1 MGNVV
6 LIEPGLSKT
15 ITKFPVADDDDDDD
29 DVVIVL
35 PWLAKEFCI
44 IGIIDVAPTISID
57 VIATTIMI
65 PLIMWL
71 IIIYKILYN

>member
-15 ITKFPVADDDDDDD
+15 ITKFPVAGDDDD
-29 DVVIVL
+29 DVVVVVL